1 MRHVMSLVA
10 GAVLAPLIWVL
21 VAAGQGAF
29 QSGQSADGT
38 PNDLTM
44 GLLILIGI
52 GLAAGLIATLRTS
65 PLGALLAGLVFIGA
79 SVYLYFDQAAA
90 LSMFTTTWQLQGYLI
105 NLALP
110 LTTGVLAFAGGLL
123 LMSTFSAERWHN
135 NDDDTE
141 EEWTPIPQET
151 QDYWSYR

>member
-29 QSGQSADGT
+29 QSGLSAEGA
-38 PNDLTM
+38 PSDLTM
-44 GLLILIGI
+44 GLILLVGI
-52 GLAAGLIATLRTS
+52 GLGAGLIATLRTS
-65 PLGALLAGLVFIGA
+65 PMGALLAGLVFIGA
-79 SVYLYFDQAAA
+79 SVYLYLDQAGA
-90 LSMFTTTWQLQGYLI
+90 LSVFTTTWQVKGYPI

-110 LTTGVLAFAGGLL
+110 LTNGVLAFAGALL
-123 LMSTFSAERWHN
+123 IMSTFSAERWHS
-135 NDDDTE
+135 DDDEAE

>member
-10 GAVLAPLIWVL
+10 GAVLAPLVWVL

-29 QSGQSADGT
+29 QSGLTAEGA
-38 PNDLTM
+38 PNDLTT
-44 GLLILIGI
+44 GGLILVGI
-52 GLAAGLIATLRTS
+52 GLLAGLIATLRTS
-65 PLGALLAGLVFIGA
+65 PLGAILAGLVFVGA
-79 SVYLYFDQAAA
+79 SVYLHFDKDGA
-90 LSMFTTTWQLQGYLI
+90 LSLFTTTWDLQGMPI
-105 NLALP
+105 NLATP
-110 LTTGVLAFAGGLL
+110 LTSGLLAFAGGLL

-135 NDDDTE
+135 DDDAEE